1 MVRPIGGQDIEYHTE
16 HQERLQIQSK
26 KRNSDSSS
34 RLCLCFCVGGG
45 WERGEEEQQQQ
56 QQRRILVEAPLPL
69 HGPSGAGLKRSHGR
83 PNGRQNKWMGS
94 VREERRD
101 GGGEMERGRREGKWR
116 GWRGKRVL
124 TCRAAAHTDAICS
137 AHLCLFSSL
146 LCSL

>member
-1 MVRPIGGQDIEYHTE
+1 MNGKTDRGARYRISHRTPGTPADTIKE
-16 HQERLQIQSK
+16 
-26 KRNSDSSS
+26 RNSDSSL

-101 GGGEMERGRREGKWR
+101 GGGGDGAR
-116 GWRGKRVL
+116 
-124 TCRAAAHTDAICS
+124 
-137 AHLCLFSSL
+137 
-146 LCSL
+146 